1 MPSEF
6 GSRPEKPAKIELTAS
21 HRILLAAHEAAGSF
35 LDTFE
40 RVRKRRKAL
49 GTPTDEEQDLL
60 RAMLMFA
67 GSGLDAMIKQLTGDA
82 LPHVLER
89 DQGAHKMLQEHVQRR
104 LVPRDPSA
112 LERAAAVDTRFIAVA
127 LTSNVPRD
135 ALVRDLVASI
145 TAESMQSREQVLRA
159 AAHFGIASKD
169 IASDPGELT
178 KVFGI
183 RNQIGHEMDVDL
195 TALNRKRRSRRR
207 NDMVKATKA
216 LLATGANFLRE
227 VDKKLDQPELAI

>member
-1 MPSEF
+1 
-6 GSRPEKPAKIELTAS
+6 
-21 HRILLAAHEAAGSF
+21 
-35 LDTFE
+35 
-40 RVRKRRKAL
+40 
-49 GTPTDEEQDLL
+49 
-60 RAMLMFA
+60 
-67 GSGLDAMIKQLTGDA
+67 
-82 LPHVLER
+82 
-89 DQGAHKMLQEHVQRR
+89 MLQEHVQRR
-104 LVPRDPSA
+104 LAPRDPSA
-112 LERAAAVDTRFIAVA
+112 LERAAAVDTRFVAVA

-227 VDKKLDQPELAI
+227 VEKKLDQPKFTI